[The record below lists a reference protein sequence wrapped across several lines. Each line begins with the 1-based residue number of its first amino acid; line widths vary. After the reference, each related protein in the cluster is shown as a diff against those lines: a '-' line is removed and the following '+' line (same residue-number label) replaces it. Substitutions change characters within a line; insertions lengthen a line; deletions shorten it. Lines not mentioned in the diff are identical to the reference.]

1 MSPSGPSGSLLYLSR
16 ADVIA
21 AAGAGSDIF
30 VDAVTGAFGLH
41 ARKETVQ
48 PLKPYLRWP
57 PRGPGAGS
65 RDQSGHIADRIIA
78 MPAYVGGE
86 TPVAGLKWIGS
97 KHDNPTRAGVA
108 RASALIILNDVGT
121 HEPVAVMEGAFISSA
136 RTAAVTA
143 VAARHL
149 AVDGFRSLTCVGCGP
164 IGRRQVLTLL
174 EQFSS
179 VATVWLYDLNETASV
194 ELASLVTARQSK
206 VEVRIAAD
214 AESAVRAGDVVV
226 TATIADRPWL
236 PAAWLRPGSFLSNVS
251 IMDAAEDVF
260 LSADKVVVDDWD
272 QCNREGK
279 IIHQLTTEGSF
290 SREQLHAELGQVV
303 IGERPGRENDDEVIL
318 LNSMGMAVIDVAC
331 AKAVYDRAVAAKIGT
346 WLPR

>member
-1 MSPSGPSGSLLYLSR
+1 MSPSGASGSLLYLSR
-16 ADVIA
+16 ADVTA
-21 AAGAGSDIF
+21 AAGTGSDVF
-30 VDAVTGAFGLH
+30 VAAVTAALALH
-41 ARKETVQ
+41 ARKQTVQ
-48 PLKPYLRWP
+48 PLKPYLRW
-57 PRGPGAGS
+57 RT
-65 RDQSGHIADRIIA
+65 DGHIADRIIA

-97 KHDNPTRAGVA
+97 KHDNPDRAGVE
-108 RASALIILNDVGT
+108 RASALIVLNDADT

-149 AVDGFRSLTCVGCGP
+149 AQPAFRSLACVGCGP
-164 IGRRQVLTLL
+164 IGRQQVITLL
-174 EQFSS
+174 EQFPS
-179 VATVWLYDLNETASV
+179 VVTVWLYDLKEAAAV
-194 ELASLVTARQSK
+194 ELASVLAAGHQK

-214 AESAVRAGDVVV
+214 AETAVRAGEVVV
-226 TATIADRPWL
+226 TATVADRPWL

-251 IMDAAEDVF
+251 IMDAAKDVF

-279 IIHQLTTEGSF
+279 VIHQLTTEGSF
-290 SREQLHAELGQVV
+290 SREKLHAELGQVV
-303 IGERPGRENDDEVIL
+303 IGERPGREHEDEVIL
-318 LNSMGMAVIDVAC
+318 LNTMGMAVIDVAC
-331 AKAVYDRAVAAKIGT
+331 AKAVHDRAVAAKIGT